1 MNRAVSPTGQPP
13 RFGPLVEVDP
23 EAWVHERALVYGRV
37 RIGPLASVWPNAV
50 IRAEMHH
57 AAIGRG
63 SNVQDFAMIHVGYDT
78 PAVIGE
84 MCSITHHATIHGATL
99 GERVL
104 VGINATVMDGAVIGD
119 DSIVA
124 GHALVR
130 EGAEFAPG
138 SVIAGVPAKLV
149 ATRDN
154 RAANLK
160 NAEFY
165 IANARAYA
173 AGIHR
178 MEDWPV
184 PAGG

>member
-1 MNRAVSPTGQPP
+1 MNRPGQPP
-13 RFGPLVEVDP
+13 RRFGPLVEIDAD
-23 EAWVHERALVYGRV
+23 AWIHERALIYGKV

-50 IRAEMHH
+50 IRAELHEVV
-57 AAIGRG
+57 IGRG
-63 SNVQDFAMIHVGYDT
+63 TNVQDFVMIHIGYDT
-78 PAVIGE
+78 PTIIGE
-84 MCSITHHATIHGATL
+84 MCSITHQATIHGAKL
-99 GERVL
+99 GDRVL

-119 DSIVA
+119 DSIIA
-124 GHALVR
+124 GNALVR
-130 EGAEFAPG
+130 EGATFPPG
-138 SVIAGVPAKLV
+138 AIIAGVPARHV

-154 RAANLK
+154 RDANVR

-178 MEDWPV
+178 TEDWRI

>member
-1 MNRAVSPTGQPP
+1 MNRAQPP
-13 RFGPLVEVDP
+13 RFGPLVEIDAQ
-23 EAWVHERALVYGRV
+23 AWVHERALIYGRV

-50 IRAEMHH
+50 IRSEMHRVE
-57 AAIGRG
+57 IGRG
-63 SNVQDFAMIHVGYDT
+63 TNVQDFVMIHVGYDT
-78 PAVIGE
+78 PTIIGE

-99 GERVL
+99 GDRVL

-124 GHALVR
+124 GNALVR
-130 EGAEFAPG
+130 EGSQFPPG
-138 SVIAGVPAKLV
+138 SIIAGVPARQV

-154 RAANLK
+154 REANLK

-165 IANARAYA
+165 IANARNYA

-178 MEDWPV
+178 IAD
-184 PAGG
+184 